1 MALRAFRR
9 ALCHVTKSGEVWCEG
24 ARIFLDP
31 CCRAFNL
38 LNASKCLNY
47 AVFFT
52 PQYGDTFIE
61 AIKLLILSSDRFLEF
76 HACPNPCLLSYLL
89 RSMPQIVLF
98 IKRASFFEPNYGF
111 LWFRAQPFMQ
121 SPLKEVLYTC
131 LLTISRE
138 IALNAAL
145 YYEAMQYSLRRSQ
158 QRARREAAS
167 KSVPA
172 DRAKSQGNQAAGSD
186 GAAVS
191 KSDGAAVL
199 KSDGAAVSKSDEQR
213 GGGKDVN
220 VESDVNPA
228 ISAVASIPA
237 SAPIAES
244 PSGSVENAENVK
256 NMSRAASHRVISTAY
271 KPSFLLQ
278 HVPSAEKLLF
288 NLKLLYGARQMDL

>member
-1 MALRAFRR
+1 MRCRMFGGDVALKAFRK

-31 CCRAFNL
+31 CCRAFDL

-61 AIKLLILSSDRFLEF
+61 AIKLLMVSSERFLEF
-76 HACPNPCLLSYLL
+76 HACAYPCVLSFLL
-89 RSMPQIVLF
+89 RSLPEIALF

-121 SPLKEVLYTC
+121 SPLKEVLYTS

-145 YYEAMQYSLRRSQ
+145 YYEAMRASRRTT
-158 QRARREAAS
+158 QRKRAERAE
-167 KSVPA
+167 
-172 DRAKSQGNQAAGSD
+172 RAKAPSKLGVGAS
-186 GAAVS
+186 GAAIPGS
-191 KSDGAAVL
+191 AL
-199 KSDGAAVSKSDEQR
+199 
-213 GGGKDVN
+213 
-220 VESDVNPA
+220 NPSGQP
-228 ISAVASIPA
+228 ISAVPAVPAVPTSQTIPA
-237 SAPIAES
+237 VVEESFWELGQGAGSAES
-244 PSGSVENAENVK
+244 AEDR
-256 NMSRAASHRVISTAY
+256 SRTASHRVISTGY

-278 HVPSAEKLLF
+278 YVPSAEKLLF

>member
-1 MALRAFRR
+1 MALKAFRK

-31 CCRAFNL
+31 CCRAFDL

-61 AIKLLILSSDRFLEF
+61 AIKLLILSSERFLEF
-76 HACPNPCLLSYLL
+76 HACANPCALSYLL
-89 RSMPQIVLF
+89 RSLPEIALF

-121 SPLKEVLYTC
+121 SPLKEVLYTS

-145 YYEAMQYSLRRSQ
+145 YYEAMRASRRTT
-158 QRARREAAS
+158 QRKREE
-167 KSVPA
+167 
-172 DRAKSQGNQAAGSD
+172 RAKAQSKLAVGAI
-186 GAAVS
+186 GAAIPGS
-191 KSDGAAVL
+191 AVNQ
-199 KSDGAAVSKSDEQR
+199 SGQPIPAIPAIPAVSAVSASQTI
-213 GGGKDVN
+213 
-220 VESDVNPA
+220 PA
-228 ISAVASIPA
+228 IMRESPWELGQG
-237 SAPIAES
+237 AES
-244 PSGSVENAENVK
+244 AESAEDR
-256 NMSRAASHRVISTAY
+256 SRTASHRVISTGY

-278 HVPSAEKLLF
+278 YVPSAEKLLS

>member
-1 MALRAFRR
+1 MALRAFRK

-47 AVFFT
+47 SVFFT

-98 IKRASFFEPNYGF
+98 VKRASFFEPNYGC

-131 LLTISRE
+131 LLAISRE

-145 YYEAMQYSLRRSQ
+145 YYEAMQYSMRRSQ

-167 KSVPA
+167 KSVPT

-186 GAAVS
+186 GTT
-191 KSDGAAVL
+191 
-199 KSDGAAVSKSDEQR
+199 VSKSDEHR
-213 GGGKDVN
+213 GGGKDVS

-237 SAPIAES
+237 SATIAES

-278 HVPSAEKLLF
+278 HVPSAEKLLL
-288 NLKLLYGARQMDL
+288 NLKLLYGAHQMDL